1 VPRTHA
7 RLTAA
12 LALLL
17 ACAACEKRVVRYNPM
32 LGNLPD
38 AQSGTP
44 IVRGDSGYVDPT
56 YVPEDKLVVE
66 DPVTKKKTLTAKSGR
81 HLMIHIYNTLKDN
94 DKETFVREVLSSQTK
109 AECHARNVDPGETFE
124 ELKNRHADVVALF
137 NAMPAAEYTPGAI
150 TKPLGR
156 KEQRVMLQGLAARD
170 LAWTGIDMVMEQGN
184 WKLRWFYSPR
194 E

>member
-1 VPRTHA
+1 MPRTHA
-7 RLTAA
+7 LLTAA

-32 LGNLPD
+32 LGGLPNVE
-38 AQSGTP
+38 SGTP
-44 IVRGDSGYVDPT
+44 IVRGDRGYIDPT
-56 YVPEDKLVVE
+56 AVPEDKLVVE

-94 DKETFVREVLSSQTK
+94 DKDTFVREVLSSQTK
-109 AECHARNVDPGETFE
+109 AECHARGVDPGETFE
-124 ELKNRHADVVALF
+124 ELKSRHDDIIALF

-184 WKLRWFYSPR
+184 WKLRWFYSPQ
-194 E
+194 